1 MQQHRDQSFGSL
13 AGELISEV
21 TTLLRQELH
30 LAQAE
35 AAEKAG
41 QAQAGVMALLVG
53 FLLAFCALL
62 TLLQGLVIALSGV
75 LPAWLA
81 STLVGVAIAILA
93 FAFIKYGQNNL
104 RAKNLLP
111 HRVMKSVR
119 EDRNMVMENVR

>member
-1 MQQHRDQSFGSL
+1 
-13 AGELISEV
+13 
-21 TTLLRQELH
+21 
-30 LAQAE
+30 
-35 AAEKAG
+35 
-41 QAQAGVMALLVG
+41 MALLVG